1 MTAGFDTVSFLSDY
15 GLADEFVGVVK
26 AVIRAI
32 APEATVIDVSHQV
45 AAHDI
50 RAGSLVLARSIQ
62 YLPPGVVLAVVDPG
76 VGTSRRALAVEVGGA
91 DGDDGQN
98 HRSVLIGP
106 DNGLLAPA
114 VALAG
119 GARRAVALTNAEWH
133 LPAPGPTFAGRDIFG
148 PAAAHLC
155 AGVELDELGEP
166 VDPFTLVP
174 GLIPLSREEK
184 GGVQGEVL
192 WVDRFGNAQINI
204 GPDEIDAMGS
214 PIVVRIGERIR
225 SAARVSNFA
234 ELSTGQVG
242 LVVDSYG
249 LLAVV
254 LDQRSAAAELSLGPG
269 DLVRLEPTGDE

>member
-1 MTAGFDTVSFLSDY
+1 MTAGFDTISFLSDY

-32 APEATVIDVSHQV
+32 APAAKVIDVSHEV
-45 AAHDI
+45 APHDV

-91 DGDDGQN
+91 DGDDGPSD
-98 HRSVLIGP
+98 RSVLIGP

-119 GARRAVALTNAEWH
+119 GARRAVALTNDEWH
-133 LPAPGPTFAGRDIFG
+133 LAAPGPTFAGRDIFG

-155 AGVELDELGEP
+155 TGVELDELGEP

-184 GGVQGEVL
+184 GGVEGEVL
-192 WVDRFGNAQINI
+192 WVDRFGNAQLNV

-214 PIVVRIGERIR
+214 PIVVRIGERTR
-225 SAARVSNFA
+225 SAARVTSFA
-234 ELSTGQVG
+234 ELSAGQVG

-249 LLAVV
+249 LLAVA
-254 LDQRSAAAELSLGPG
+254 LDQRSAAAELTLGPG

>member
-32 APEATVIDVSHQV
+32 APEALVIDVSHEV
-45 AAHDI
+45 APHDV
-50 RAGSLVLARSIQ
+50 RAGSLLLARSIQ

-76 VGTSRRALAVEVGGA
+76 VGTSRRALAVEVGG
-91 DGDDGQN
+91 DDGPDD
-98 HRSVLIGP
+98 RSVLIGP

-119 GARRAVALTNAEWH
+119 GARRAVALTNEEWH
-133 LPAPGPTFAGRDIFG
+133 LAAPGPTFAGRDIFG

-174 GLIPLSREEK
+174 GLIPLSREDK
-184 GGVQGEVL
+184 GGVEGEVL
-192 WVDRFGNAQINI
+192 WVDRFGNAQLNI
-204 GPDEIDAMGS
+204 GPDEIDTMGS
-214 PIVVRIGERIR
+214 PIVVRIGERTR
-225 SAARVSNFA
+225 SAARVSSFA

-249 LLAVV
+249 LLAVA
-254 LDQRSAAAELSLGPG
+254 LDQRSAAAELALGPG

>member
-1 MTAGFDTVSFLSDY
+1 MAAGFDTVSFLSDY

-32 APEATVIDVSHQV
+32 APAAKVIDVSHEV
-45 AAHDI
+45 APHDV

-76 VGTSRRALAVEVGGA
+76 VGTSRRALAVEVGG
-91 DGDDGQN
+91 DDGPDD
-98 HRSVLIGP
+98 RSVLIGP

-119 GARRAVALTNAEWH
+119 GARRAVALTNEEWH
-133 LPAPGPTFAGRDIFG
+133 LAAPGPTFAGRDIFG

-184 GGVQGEVL
+184 GGVEGEVL
-192 WVDRFGNAQINI
+192 WVDRFGNAQLNI
-204 GPDEIDAMGS
+204 GPDEIDTMGS
-214 PIVVRIGERIR
+214 PIVVRIGERTR
-225 SAARVSNFA
+225 SAARVSSFA

-249 LLAVV
+249 LLAVA
-254 LDQRSAAAELSLGPG
+254 LDQRSAAAELALGPG

>member
-1 MTAGFDTVSFLSDY
+1 MAAGFDTVSFLSDY

-26 AVIRAI
+26 AVICAI
-32 APEATVIDVSHQV
+32 APEARVIDVSHQITP
-45 AAHDI
+45 HDV

-76 VGTSRRALAVEVGGA
+76 VGTARRALAVEVG
-91 DGDDGQN
+91 DDDDGGTGD
-98 HRSVLIGP
+98 RSVLIGP

-119 GARRAVALTNAEWH
+119 GARRAVALTNTDWH
-133 LPAPGPTFAGRDIFG
+133 LAAPGPTFAGRDVFG

-174 GLIPLSREEK
+174 GIIPLSRQEG
-184 GGVQGEVL
+184 GGVEGEVL
-192 WVDRFGNAQINI
+192 WVDRFGNAQLNI
-204 GPDEIDAMGS
+204 GPDDIDAMGS
-214 PIVVRIGERIR
+214 PVVVRIGERTR
-225 SAARVSNFA
+225 SAARVTSFA
-234 ELSTGQVG
+234 ELATGQVG

-249 LLAVV
+249 LVAVA
-254 LDQRSAAAELSLGPG
+254 LDRRSAAEELALGPG
-269 DLVRLEPTGDE
+269 DLVRLERAGDA